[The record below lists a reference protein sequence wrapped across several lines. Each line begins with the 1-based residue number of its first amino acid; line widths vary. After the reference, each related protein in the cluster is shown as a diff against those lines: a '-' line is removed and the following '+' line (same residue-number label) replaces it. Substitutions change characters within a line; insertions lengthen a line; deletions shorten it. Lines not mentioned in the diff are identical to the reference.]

1 MLGTQKKRRRKSDKR
16 RGAAVVEA
24 AVCGGIIVTLT
35 FATLEVCSS
44 IYLKESV
51 TVAAY
56 EAARVGV
63 KRKATF
69 QDAKSQAESILESR
83 GVKSGIITISP
94 SDFSSLKALD
104 PITVVVRAPV
114 SKNGFFI
121 GKFMSNKKM
130 RGRLSMYREFDE

>member
-1 MLGTQKKRRRKSDKR
+1 MSPKRRIKRQPQKR

-35 FATLEVCSS
+35 FATLEICSS

-63 KRKATF
+63 KRNATR
-69 QDAKSQAESILESR
+69 QDAIDQAQNILTSR
-83 GVKSGIITISP
+83 GIKNGTVTVNP
-94 SDFSSLKALD
+94 ADFSALSALD
-104 PITVVVRAPV
+104 PITVTVKAPIN
-114 SKNGFFI
+114 KNGFFI
-121 GKFMSNKKM
+121 GKFFTGKKM
-130 RGRLSMYREFDE
+130 QGRLAMYREFDE

>member
-1 MLGTQKKRRRKSDKR
+1 MLGTQRTRRRKSDKR

-24 AVCGGIIVTLT
+24 AVCGGIIVALT

-69 QDAKSQAESILESR
+69 QDAKAQAESILSSR
-83 GVKSGIITISP
+83 GVKSGTVSISP
-94 SDFSSLKALD
+94 SDFFIAKSARPD
-104 PITVVVRAPV
+104 HRRRRRA
-114 SKNGFFI
+114 
-121 GKFMSNKKM
+121 GK
-130 RGRLSMYREFDE
+130 